1 MDKINPVLTGDTH
14 GDSIRK
20 YFSMTMYSMQ
30 SSDVYNERKN
40 LSAHSRDPYLMMI
53 TLYSNNLAV
62 SNKTVLR
69 KIPELKKYPNDT
81 IDHSMMMTYTYAGQ
95 YAIPVFDSTGI
106 IVIVE
111 GINKENA
118 TEYEFRVLRNQ
129 TEVVVP
135 WHTPTLFYKWIFYN
149 YTQQINRTAAD
160 TVGAYLGQFKSTA
173 GNRLVFEV
181 RRKNKPALIQA
192 RQSALWL
199 SRTPSIVN
207 VFTTDQMSGFLETF
221 KKQWKPPQLFENYE
235 DWLPSKDSIEKLPKK
250 FKPGE
255 NNLIF
260 YLDDIVK
267 SKEILE
273 YNLLSGKDSTGW
285 KPNDFDLNFIWLKN
299 IPPGSHQLKVRFSI
313 QRQNVTVY
321 TFYVQPYWYQTLWFK
336 MIAGILSSLAFTSA
350 YLLLINRRQK
360 AKFKK
365 EEAKRQLTQ
374 AEIKSIKSQFNPHFV
389 FNALSSIQGLI
400 TKNDIEGAY
409 RYLNDFSLLLR
420 NSLSQSEK
428 EFVSLSK
435 DLELIE
441 NYLKLE
447 QLRFGFRFE
456 IALEKAI
463 NKTEIEVPALLLQPV
478 IENAVK
484 HGISNYYD
492 KGLLTIDYKIN
503 EDNLVVCIADNGSGF
518 NPRARNGYGLKLTEE
533 RIRLLNKTLKDR
545 QIGWNIKNIEQGTI
559 VTFIFNN
566 WLL

>member
-1 MDKINPVLTGDTH
+1 MKPVIYILGILLLTINCFGQPFIMDKINPVLTGDTH

-365 EEAKRQLTQ
+365 KKQ
-374 AEIKSIKSQFNPHFV
+374 
-389 FNALSSIQGLI
+389 
-400 TKNDIEGAY
+400 
-409 RYLNDFSLLLR
+409 
-420 NSLSQSEK
+420 
-428 EFVSLSK
+428 
-435 DLELIE
+435 
-441 NYLKLE
+441 
-447 QLRFGFRFE
+447 
-456 IALEKAI
+456 
-463 NKTEIEVPALLLQPV
+463 
-478 IENAVK
+478 
-484 HGISNYYD
+484 
-492 KGLLTIDYKIN
+492 KGN
-503 EDNLVVCIADNGSGF
+503 
-518 NPRARNGYGLKLTEE
+518 
-533 RIRLLNKTLKDR
+533 
-545 QIGWNIKNIEQGTI
+545 
-559 VTFIFNN
+559 
-566 WLL
+566 

>member
-1 MDKINPVLTGDTH
+1 MD
-14 GDSIRK
+14 
-20 YFSMTMYSMQ
+20 
-30 SSDVYNERKN
+30 
-40 LSAHSRDPYLMMI
+40 
-53 TLYSNNLAV
+53 
-62 SNKTVLR
+62 
-69 KIPELKKYPNDT
+69 
-81 IDHSMMMTYTYAGQ
+81 
-95 YAIPVFDSTGI
+95 
-106 IVIVE
+106 
-111 GINKENA
+111 
-118 TEYEFRVLRNQ
+118 
-129 TEVVVP
+129 
-135 WHTPTLFYKWIFYN
+135 FYN

>member
-1 MDKINPVLTGDTH
+1 
-14 GDSIRK
+14 
-20 YFSMTMYSMQ
+20 
-30 SSDVYNERKN
+30 
-40 LSAHSRDPYLMMI
+40 
-53 TLYSNNLAV
+53 
-62 SNKTVLR
+62 
-69 KIPELKKYPNDT
+69 
-81 IDHSMMMTYTYAGQ
+81 
-95 YAIPVFDSTGI
+95 
-106 IVIVE
+106 
-111 GINKENA
+111 
-118 TEYEFRVLRNQ
+118 
-129 TEVVVP
+129 
-135 WHTPTLFYKWIFYN
+135 
-149 YTQQINRTAAD
+149 
-160 TVGAYLGQFKSTA
+160 
-173 GNRLVFEV
+173 
-181 RRKNKPALIQA
+181 
-192 RQSALWL
+192 
-199 SRTPSIVN
+199 
-207 VFTTDQMSGFLETF
+207 
-221 KKQWKPPQLFENYE
+221 
-235 DWLPSKDSIEKLPKK
+235 
-250 FKPGE
+250 
-255 NNLIF
+255 
-260 YLDDIVK
+260 
-267 SKEILE
+267 
-273 YNLLSGKDSTGW
+273 
-285 KPNDFDLNFIWLKN
+285 
-299 IPPGSHQLKVRFSI
+299 
-313 QRQNVTVY
+313 
-321 TFYVQPYWYQTLWFK
+321 